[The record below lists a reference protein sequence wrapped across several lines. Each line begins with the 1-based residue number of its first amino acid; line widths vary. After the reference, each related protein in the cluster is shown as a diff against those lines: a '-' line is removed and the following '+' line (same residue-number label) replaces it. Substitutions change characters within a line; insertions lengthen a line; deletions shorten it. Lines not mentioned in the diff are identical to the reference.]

1 MQATSTLTD
10 PRTLHMFTIKQKAT
24 VCEKYYWLTH
34 SPALLLTAVQS
45 FYLVGL
51 HARPCNCI
59 YEMSKLE
66 TVYNWLNAG
75 KLPNYDRVIFL
86 GDFNAGCAYF
96 KQGVDERKVPFLFNE
111 HHSNIRQYITGNTNI
126 QKTCPYDKMAVSS
139 CMYSRDALNN
149 ANIFDFATQLFPPGN
164 PLPLVCW
171 IYPCTCGCT
180 VLFLMYLFIIHTRS

>member
-1 MQATSTLTD
+1 
-10 PRTLHMFTIKQKAT
+10 MFTIKQKVT

-34 SPALLLTAVQS
+34 SPALLLTAVQP

-59 YEMSKLE
+59 YEMIKLE
-66 TVYNWLNAG
+66 TVYNWLKAPAN
-75 KLPNYDRVIFL
+75 KFQNYDRVIFL

-96 KQGVDERKVPFLFNE
+96 KQGVDELKVPFLFNE

-126 QKTCPYDKMAVSS
+126 QKTCPYDRMAISS
-139 CMYSRDALNN
+139 CIYSRDALSNE
-149 ANIFDFATQLFPPGN
+149 NIFDFATRLT
-164 PLPLVCW
+164 LPLVCW

-180 VLFLMYLFIIHTRS
+180 RLLLILSVLNEPIPL